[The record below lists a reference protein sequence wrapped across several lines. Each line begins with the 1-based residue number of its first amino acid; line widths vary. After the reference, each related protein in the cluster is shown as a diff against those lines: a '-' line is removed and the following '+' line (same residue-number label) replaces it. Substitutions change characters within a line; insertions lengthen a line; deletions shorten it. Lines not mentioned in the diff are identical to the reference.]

1 MFADRTCYK
10 FDLITAA
17 ATHVGTGAFR
27 ELSRPGRN
35 EPMQIA
41 AIARDNEGRPWL
53 PPTTLKGVLRRLA
66 EDTGLAGDNGFL
78 PLFGAIKDSRNPNAE
93 GNMGLLLMRAG
104 RATGKSPDWSM
115 MPYASL
121 IETGD
126 AFVAARTAIDGAIGV
141 ADDHKL
147 FFQEMLPAGAKFTA
161 EAIVLRHGSGSAAA
175 IDLMDRLMAIAMRDG
190 LRVGKGQ
197 ADGQGALTI
206 ANVEVVDWT
215 LTAAGDLDAA
225 PQRTLTS
232 APSSVAMPA
241 NVVDARKWRLSCEAP
256 FLVAD
261 SSVAMARDS
270 HDPHREKK
278 ASGPQIRAQR
288 VSENLPLVLGSS
300 ISGALRARATWLADR
315 AVRRGE
321 LAGKE
326 DAVQKLFGAIEWR
339 ALAEIRNLRVAHAE
353 PFDITSL
360 RIDRFSGGPVD
371 NALFTTSA
379 FVGVSASFDFVL
391 VKRGGQ
397 PDGEARKL
405 FSLLCEDIVANGL
418 MLGAGA
424 SKGFG
429 WFKVVEAG
437 DGA

>member
-1 MFADRTCYK
+1 MFADRTLYG
-10 FDLITAA
+10 FDLLTAA
-17 ATHVGTGAFR
+17 PTHVGTGEFR
-27 ELSRPGRN
+27 VITRPGRN
-35 EPMQIA
+35 EPMQVA
-41 AIARDNEGRPWL
+41 AIARDHENRPWL

-66 EDTGLAGDNGFL
+66 EDAGLAGDPGFL
-78 PLFGAIKDSRNPNAE
+78 PLFGAIKDSDDPKKS

-104 RATGKSPDWSM
+104 RATGKSPVCSM
-115 MPYASL
+115 MPYAAL
-121 IETGD
+121 IETRD
-126 AFVAARTAIDGAIGV
+126 AFIAARTAIDGAIGV

-147 FFQEMLPAGAKFTA
+147 FFQEMLPAGARFSS
-161 EAIVLRHGSGSAAA
+161 EALVLRHGSGSAAA
-175 IDLMDRLMAIAMRDG
+175 IDLMDRLMAMAMRDG

-206 ANVEVVDWT
+206 ANVEVIDKT
-215 LTAAGDLDAA
+215 LTAAGDLAAA
-225 PQRTLTS
+225 PKRMLTAA
-232 APSSVAMPA
+232 APSAERPA
-241 NVVDARKWRLSCEAP
+241 NVDCARSWRLRCAAP

-261 SSVAMARDS
+261 SSATMVRDS

-288 VSENLPLVLGSS
+288 VSERLPLILGSS
-300 ISGALRARATWLADR
+300 VSGALRARAAWLADR

-321 LAGKE
+321 LTGKE
-326 DAVQKLFGAIEWR
+326 DAVAKLFGAIEWR
-339 ALAEIRNLRVAHAE
+339 ALAEIRNLKVAEAE

-371 NALFTTSA
+371 NALFTTAA

-391 VKRGGQ
+391 VKRGDQ
-397 PDGEARKL
+397 PDDEARKL

-418 MLGAGA
+418 MLGAGTN
-424 SKGFG
+424 KGFG
-429 WFKVVEAG
+429 WFKVTEAG